1 MHHYV
6 ARRLLLS
13 IVTVWFVISLVFLAV
28 RALPGDFIT
37 ISLASQANLGA
48 EIRDYTVPGEH
59 VVEATLH
66 RVVQGD
72 TARSIARTAG
82 VELSVLLAL
91 NPQIFT
97 PDGDLELGDPIVVVD
112 GESLGAIAERYQVD
126 PAQIIARNPALALSD
141 RDQVVPA
148 GTKLNLQAGL
158 TVAAI
163 ARTNRITAADIL
175 EANPFGSDANPDGTL
190 GPESFLPAE
199 ARILLPLGK
208 IQEAKV
214 RHRLG
219 MDAPLGLQ
227 YVRYL
232 WDTVRLDFGAS
243 FQTNRSAIA
252 EVLEV
257 LPRTIQLG
265 LLTLLVAMFVSIPV
279 GILSAVHQDRW
290 PDYALRGFAI
300 LALAAPPFWIATIV
314 IYLATPGGV
323 FASGIW
329 EIPFTNPDARNLW
342 NAPGEFFKLYAIP
355 AMAGGI
361 ASGAILMRITRS
373 SLLEALRKDY
383 IRAAAAKGLM
393 YRTIVLRHALK
404 NSLIPVLTV
413 IGLAMSVL
421 IGGTVIME
429 TLFGIP
435 GVGVYFLSRIEKQ
448 DIPPIQTVVLVFA
461 VFTILVNL
469 LIDVLYAFVDPRI
482 RYS

>member
-1 MHHYV
+1 MQRYV

-48 EIRDYTVPGEH
+48 EIRDYAIPGRH
-59 VVEATLH
+59 VVEATVH
-66 RVVQGD
+66 RVVEGE
-72 TARSIARTAG
+72 TAASIAHTTG
-82 VELSVLLAL
+82 VELSDVLAFNSHIL
-91 NPQIFT
+91 T
-97 PDGDLELGDPIVVVD
+97 PDAPLTLGDPIVVAE
-112 GESLGAIAERYQVD
+112 GETVRAIAERYQVD
-126 PAQIIARNPALALSD
+126 PGQIIDSNPGLALSRSD
-141 RDQVVPA
+141 EVVA
-148 GTKLNLQAGL
+148 TGTTVILQDGL
-158 TVAAI
+158 TVGAI
-163 ARTNRITAADIL
+163 ARANRITAADIL
-175 EANPFGSDANPDGTL
+175 EANPAGSAANPDGTL
-190 GPESFLPAE
+190 KAESFLPAE
-199 ARILLPLGK
+199 GHILLPVGK
-208 IQEAKV
+208 IQEASV

-243 FQTNRSAIA
+243 FQTNRSAIS
-252 EVLEV
+252 EVFEV
-257 LPRTIQLG
+257 LPRSVQLG
-265 LLTLLVAMFVSIPV
+265 LFTLIVAICVSIPV
-279 GILSAVHQDRW
+279 GILSAVYQDRW
-290 PDYALRGFAI
+290 QDYTLRGFAI

-314 IYLATPGGV
+314 IFLATPGGV
-323 FASGIW
+323 FPDGIW
-329 EIPFTNPDARNLW
+329 EIPFTDPAARNLW
-342 NAPGEFFKLYAIP
+342 DAPIQFLKLYSIP
-355 AMAGGI
+355 AVVGGI

-373 SLLEALRKDY
+373 SLLETLRQDY
-383 IRAAAAKGLM
+383 IRTAAAKGLR

-435 GVGVYFLSRIEKQ
+435 GIGVYFLSRIQKQ
-448 DIPPIQTVVLVFA
+448 DVPPIQTVVFVFA
-461 VFTILVNL
+461 VLTILINL

-482 RYS
+482 RYN